1 MIHNTSLG
9 KQTVSG
15 AGRGNLD
22 RALRLYFHAD
32 NDPNQYFEQSP
43 VTQGAAKLCRSAALS
58 ALVDATGNRN
68 GNEQIAKHVCD
79 DVEFNY
85 LTPSSK
91 RAALDLLA
99 VIFKNEDLNVVR
111 FLVICEQADEAA
123 DWMQELGRRSVG
135 CLLLNEPKNLIDCVR
150 LWTDGS
156 LNSVLVVCDLVL
168 ELLVQCSSLR
178 VNYLIHSTQ
187 PLPHVFK
194 KRLDALIPMPRK
206 GIQVLIL
213 RCPAANQLQYTAAE
227 RVPPKATASNGRAST
242 SLSELSAIA
251 TTKKLSP
258 MLNKEYSVED
268 ALPGSDAILQTMLSP
283 TPSDTSTSSDA
294 FDSAIKSLSLQPGE
308 EQFDTATGCVH
319 TYNNFGIFAWSRS
332 EQISCFNISEVAAIG
347 PTIKAAMQVL
357 NIGHV
362 RAKSVQRFAW
372 THVAAGRSM
381 CAIGNESI
389 GKTWCYLP
397 TLCQRNI
404 QESKH
409 RRFDGT
415 DYGPSSIILCANAQ
429 QGEQI
434 GKWCLDLMG
443 MQRDDMEHV
452 IRIFKRIS
460 ANEVAQ
466 RLARPC
472 GILITTVEQLEH
484 IYQLH
489 TKLAPIFNPLVLR
502 CLAFDG
508 IDIMWRNSRIPCEKV
523 TQWLF
528 NVLRFEEGHAQLF
541 VVGRLWIEQF
551 MGRVLPKLPDVLLLF
566 EDALEA
572 TVFNGLK
579 LEMLTAKAHQH
590 DQDILALLQ
599 NKKLDELR
607 VVLACQGKPDAS
619 KLSKQLSDANIRNII
634 IDKQDRCSGIAYAEW
649 TNKRNAC
656 VLITIDDVVP
666 KLRGGC
672 IDCLIHYDYNNWP
685 RFKARFSLFY
695 GNYKTQTKTS
705 NTATSIMY
713 VGLGDVEQTWLI
725 CDFMLKHNRSPPD
738 SYMSMLTEY
747 RMNCELDQ
755 PRSNLPLC
763 RHLMAYGN
771 CYRHTCQY
779 RHILWDFETV
789 PPDHHPKRGD
799 IEFHVLASVTPA
811 QTAAKLTK
819 DKIAKYFFNM
829 PVTKLGESIQLHY
842 ENPLNRQVHL
852 DPKVG
857 DICVLKL
864 NKLYQRVGVTR
875 INTADH
881 FDVRQLDA
889 GIEFSLIHK
898 SELLVCDEKFKD
910 ESFEAYDLRI
920 TSLAPFNMERIWPED
935 AKRLVRRKFFNRPLG
950 KPCRTFTAKVD
961 FAFHE
966 IIFVENVYDEA
977 GNDLKSFV
985 LKNIPVLLDKD
996 VKTRLQKV
1004 ISTAKPFR

>member
-1 MIHNTSLG
+1 MYSPFAHYLLLSLG
-9 KQTVSG
+9 KQRVSG
-15 AGRGNLD
+15 AGRGNFD
-22 RALRLYFHAD
+22 RALRSYYHGD
-32 NDPNQYFEQSP
+32 NGLNQYFEQSF
-43 VTQGAAKLCRSAALS
+43 VTQGAAKLCGNAALS
-58 ALVDATGNRN
+58 ALVDETGNGN
-68 GNEQIAKHVCD
+68 GNEHITKHVCD
-79 DVEFNY
+79 DVEFTY

-91 RAALDLLA
+91 RAALDVLA
-99 VIFKNEDLNVVR
+99 AIFKNEDLNVVR

-135 CLLLNEPKNLIDCVR
+135 CLLLNEPKKFIDCVR
-150 LWTDGS
+150 LWTDGVSRGFHIYRQLPFTFAILQS
-156 LNSVLVVCDLVL
+156 LNSVLIVCDLVL
-168 ELLVQCSSLR
+168 ELLVQCRSLR

-187 PLPHVFK
+187 PLPHVFQ
-194 KRLDALIPMPRK
+194 KRLDALIPIPRK
-206 GIQVLIL
+206 GIQVLVL
-213 RCPAANQLQYTAAE
+213 RCPAANQLQYIAAE
-227 RVPPKATASNGRAST
+227 QVSPKAAASNGRASLG
-242 SLSELSAIA
+242 LSELSATA
-251 TTKKLSP
+251 TLAASTKKLSR

-268 ALPGSDAILQTMLSP
+268 ALPGSDAIPQTMSSP

-294 FDSAIKSLSLQPGE
+294 FDPAHKSLTLQPGE

-357 NIGHV
+357 NIGHA
-362 RAKSVQRFAW
+362 RAKSVQRYAW

-404 QESKH
+404 QESKN
-409 RRFDGT
+409 RKFDGT

-434 GKWCLDLMG
+434 GKWCLDLLG

-452 IRIFKRIS
+452 IKVFKHAS
-460 ANEVAQ
+460 AYEVAQ
-466 RLARPC
+466 RMTRPC
-472 GILITTVEQLEH
+472 GILITTVEQLGH

-489 TKLAPIFNPLVLR
+489 TKSVPIFNPRVLR

-528 NVLRFEEGHAQLF
+528 NILRFEEGHAQLF

-551 MGRVLPKLPDVLLLF
+551 MCRVLPKLPDVLLLF

-579 LEMLTAKAHQH
+579 LEMLTTKPHQH

-607 VVLACQGKPDAS
+607 VVLACHGKPDAS
-619 KLSKQLSDANIRNII
+619 KLSKLLSDANISSII
-634 IDKQDRCSGIAYAEW
+634 IDKQDRCSEIAYAEW
-649 TNKRNAC
+649 SKKRKAS

-666 KLRGGC
+666 KLRSGS

-695 GNYKTQTKTS
+695 GNYKTQTKNS
-705 NTATSIMY
+705 NAATSIMH
-713 VGLGDVEQTWLI
+713 VGLGDFEQTWLI

-747 RMNCELDQ
+747 RRNCELDQ

-789 PPDHHPKRGD
+789 PPDHHPKKGD
-799 IEFHVLASVTPA
+799 MEFYVLAV
-811 QTAAKLTK
+811 
-819 DKIAKYFFNM
+819 
-829 PVTKLGESIQLHY
+829 
-842 ENPLNRQVHL
+842 
-852 DPKVG
+852 
-857 DICVLKL
+857 
-864 NKLYQRVGVTR
+864 
-875 INTADH
+875 
-881 FDVRQLDA
+881 
-889 GIEFSLIHK
+889 
-898 SELLVCDEKFKD
+898 SE
-910 ESFEAYDLRI
+910 
-920 TSLAPFNMERIWPED
+920 
-935 AKRLVRRKFFNRPLG
+935 
-950 KPCRTFTAKVD
+950 
-961 FAFHE
+961 
-966 IIFVENVYDEA
+966 
-977 GNDLKSFV
+977 
-985 LKNIPVLLDKD
+985 
-996 VKTRLQKV
+996 
-1004 ISTAKPFR
+1004 